1 MFELTNITKEFLHRK
16 VFDNFKLTFEAGKVY
31 AIIGQSGSGKTTLLN
46 MIAKLESYEGSIRYE
61 GKELSKIKKHSYFL
75 NDLSYL
81 FQNFGL
87 IENETIDKNL
97 DLGLLNQKL
106 SKKTKQEKKLE
117 TLAQVN
123 VAYLKLNQK
132 IYELSG
138 GEAQRVALAKAILK
152 DSPVILA
159 DEPTAALDSEN
170 SEEVMK
176 LLLSLKN
183 ENRII
188 IIATHNPVIWEMAD
202 EVVGLSK

>member
-16 VFDNFKLTFEAGKVY
+16 IFDKFNLTFEAGKVY

-97 DLGLLNQKL
+97 DLGLINQKL

-176 LLLSLKN
+176 LLLSMKN

-202 EVVGLSK
+202 EVVELSR

>member
-1 MFELTNITKEFLHRK
+1 
-16 VFDNFKLTFEAGKVY
+16 
-31 AIIGQSGSGKTTLLN
+31 
-46 MIAKLESYEGSIRYE
+46 MIC
-61 GKELSKIKKHSYFL
+61 
-75 NDLSYL
+75 
-81 FQNFGL
+81 L
-87 IENETIDKNL
+87 IFFKNL
-97 DLGLLNQKL
+97 DLGLINQKL

-176 LLLSLKN
+176 LLLSMKN

-188 IIATHNPVIWEMAD
+188 IIATHNPAIWKMAD
-202 EVVGLSK
+202 EVVELSR

>member
-16 VFDNFKLTFEAGKVY
+16 VFDNFKLNFEAGKVY

-97 DLGLLNQKL
+97 DLGLINQKL

-159 DEPTAALDSEN
+159 DDPTAALDSEN

-176 LLLSLKN
+176 LLLSMKN

-188 IIATHNPVIWEMAD
+188 IIATHNPAIWKMAD
-202 EVVGLSK
+202 EVVELSR

>member
-87 IENETIDKNL
+87 IENETIEKNL
-97 DLGLLNQKL
+97 DLGLINQKL

-176 LLLSLKN
+176 LLLSMKN

-188 IIATHNPVIWEMAD
+188 IIATHNPAIWKMAD
-202 EVVGLSK
+202 EVVELSR

>member
-1 MFELTNITKEFLHRK
+1 M
-16 VFDNFKLTFEAGKVY
+16 
-31 AIIGQSGSGKTTLLN
+31 
-46 MIAKLESYEGSIRYE
+46 
-61 GKELSKIKKHSYFL
+61 
-75 NDLSYL
+75 SYL

-176 LLLSLKN
+176 LLLSMKN

-202 EVVGLSK
+202 EVVELSK

>member
-1 MFELTNITKEFLHRK
+1 MTGVQTCALPI
-16 VFDNFKLTFEAGKVY
+16 
-31 AIIGQSGSGKTTLLN
+31 S
-46 MIAKLESYEGSIRYE
+46 
-61 GKELSKIKKHSYFL
+61 
-75 NDLSYL
+75 
-81 FQNFGL
+81 
-87 IENETIDKNL
+87 IDKNL
-97 DLGLLNQKL
+97 DLGLINQKL

-176 LLLSLKN
+176 LLLSMKN

-202 EVVGLSK
+202 EVVELSR

>member
-16 VFDNFKLTFEAGKVY
+16 IFDKFNLTFEAGKVY

-97 DLGLLNQKL
+97 DLGLINQKL

-152 DSPVILA
+152 NSPVILA

-176 LLLSLKN
+176 LLLSMKN
-183 ENRII
+183 EKRII
-188 IIATHNPVIWEMAD
+188 IIATHNPAIWKMAD
-202 EVVGLSK
+202 EVVELSR

>member
-16 VFDNFKLTFEAGKVY
+16 VFDNFKLNFEAGKVY

-87 IENETIDKNL
+87 IDNETIDKNL
-97 DLGLLNQKL
+97 DLGLINQKL

-176 LLLSLKN
+176 LLLSMKN

-188 IIATHNPVIWEMAD
+188 IIATHNPAIWKMAD
-202 EVVGLSK
+202 EVVELSR

>member
-176 LLLSLKN
+176 LLLSMKN

-188 IIATHNPVIWEMAD
+188 IIATHNPAIWKMAD
-202 EVVGLSK
+202 EVVELSR

>member
-97 DLGLLNQKL
+97 DLGLINQKL

-176 LLLSLKN
+176 LLLSMKN

-188 IIATHNPVIWEMAD
+188 IIATHSPAIWKMAD
-202 EVVGLSK
+202 EVVELSR

>member
-46 MIAKLESYEGSIRYE
+46 MIAKLESYEGSILYE
-61 GKELSKIKKHSYFL
+61 GEELSKIKKHSYFL

-97 DLGLLNQKL
+97 DLGLINQKL

-170 SEEVMK
+170 SE
-176 LLLSLKN
+176 
-183 ENRII
+183 
-188 IIATHNPVIWEMAD
+188 
-202 EVVGLSK
+202 

>member
-1 MFELTNITKEFLHRK
+1 M
-16 VFDNFKLTFEAGKVY
+16 
-31 AIIGQSGSGKTTLLN
+31 
-46 MIAKLESYEGSIRYE
+46 
-61 GKELSKIKKHSYFL
+61 
-75 NDLSYL
+75 
-81 FQNFGL
+81 

-97 DLGLLNQKL
+97 DLGLINQKL

-176 LLLSLKN
+176 LLLSMKN

-202 EVVGLSK
+202 EVVELSR

>member
-1 MFELTNITKEFLHRK
+1 M
-16 VFDNFKLTFEAGKVY
+16 
-31 AIIGQSGSGKTTLLN
+31 
-46 MIAKLESYEGSIRYE
+46 
-61 GKELSKIKKHSYFL
+61 
-75 NDLSYL
+75 
-81 FQNFGL
+81 
-87 IENETIDKNL
+87 
-97 DLGLLNQKL
+97 
-106 SKKTKQEKKLE
+106 
-117 TLAQVN
+117 AQVN

-176 LLLSLKN
+176 LLLSMKN

-202 EVVGLSK
+202 EVVELSR

>member
-1 MFELTNITKEFLHRK
+1 MFELTNITKKFLHRK

-97 DLGLLNQKL
+97 DLGLINQKL

-123 VAYLKLNQK
+123 VTYLKLNQK

-202 EVVGLSK
+202 EVVELSR

>member
-46 MIAKLESYEGSIRYE
+46 MIAKLESYEGSILYE
-61 GKELSKIKKHSYFL
+61 GEELSKIKKHSYFL

-97 DLGLLNQKL
+97 DLGLINQKL

-117 TLAQVN
+117 TLSQVN

-176 LLLSLKN
+176 LLLSMKN

-202 EVVGLSK
+202 EVVELSR

>member
-16 VFDNFKLTFEAGKVY
+16 VFDNFKLNFEAGKVY

-97 DLGLLNQKL
+97 DLGLINQKL

-170 SEEVMK
+170 SEEGMK
-176 LLLSLKN
+176 LLLSMKN

-188 IIATHNPVIWEMAD
+188 IIATHNPAIWKMAD
-202 EVVGLSK
+202 EVVELSR

>member
-16 VFDNFKLTFEAGKVY
+16 IFDKFNLTFEAGKVY

-97 DLGLLNQKL
+97 DLGLINQKL

-176 LLLSLKN
+176 LLLSMKN

-188 IIATHNPVIWEMAD
+188 IIATHNPAIWKMAD
-202 EVVGLSK
+202 EVVELSR

>member
-97 DLGLLNQKL
+97 DLGLINQKL

-123 VAYLKLNQK
+123 VTYLKLNQK

-202 EVVGLSK
+202 EVVELSR

>member
-16 VFDNFKLTFEAGKVY
+16 VFDNFKLNFEAGKVY

-97 DLGLLNQKL
+97 DLGLINQKL

-176 LLLSLKN
+176 LLLSMKN

-188 IIATHNPVIWEMAD
+188 IIATHSPAIWKMAD
-202 EVVGLSK
+202 EVVELSR

>member
-16 VFDNFKLTFEAGKVY
+16 VFDKFNLTFEAGKVY

-87 IENETIDKNL
+87 VENETIDKNL

-123 VAYLKLNQK
+123 VAY
-132 IYELSG
+132 
-138 GEAQRVALAKAILK
+138 
-152 DSPVILA
+152 
-159 DEPTAALDSEN
+159 
-170 SEEVMK
+170 
-176 LLLSLKN
+176 
-183 ENRII
+183 
-188 IIATHNPVIWEMAD
+188 
-202 EVVGLSK
+202 

>member
-16 VFDNFKLTFEAGKVY
+16 IFDNFKLTFEAGKVY

-46 MIAKLESYEGSIRYE
+46 MIAKLESYEGSILYE
-61 GKELSKIKKHSYFL
+61 EKELSKIKKHSYFL

-97 DLGLLNQKL
+97 DLGLINQKL

-170 SEEVMK
+170 REEVMK
-176 LLLSLKN
+176 LLLSMKN

-188 IIATHNPVIWEMAD
+188 IIATHNPAIWKMAD
-202 EVVGLSK
+202 EVVELSR

>member
-16 VFDNFKLTFEAGKVY
+16 VFDNFKLNFEAGKVY

-97 DLGLLNQKL
+97 DLGLINQKL

-176 LLLSLKN
+176 LLLSMKN

-202 EVVGLSK
+202 EVVELSR

>member
-16 VFDNFKLTFEAGKVY
+16 IFDKFNLTFEAGKVY

-97 DLGLLNQKL
+97 DLGLINQKL

-152 DSPVILA
+152 NSPVILA

-176 LLLSLKN
+176 LLLSMKN

-188 IIATHNPVIWEMAD
+188 IIATHNPAIWKMAD
-202 EVVGLSK
+202 EVVELSR

>member
-46 MIAKLESYEGSIRYE
+46 MISKLESYEGNILYE
-61 GKELSKIKKHSYFL
+61 GEELSKIKKHSYFL

-176 LLLSLKN
+176 LLLSMKN
-183 ENRII
+183 EKRII
-188 IIATHNPVIWEMAD
+188 IIATHNPAIWKMAD
-202 EVVGLSK
+202 EVVELSR

>member
-1 MFELTNITKEFLHRK
+1 MFELTNIIKEFLHRK

-46 MIAKLESYEGSIRYE
+46 MIAKLESYEGSILYE

-81 FQNFGL
+81 FQNLGL
-87 IENETIDKNL
+87 I
-97 DLGLLNQKL
+97 NQKL

-176 LLLSLKN
+176 LLLSMKN

-202 EVVGLSK
+202 EVVELSR

>member
-46 MIAKLESYEGSIRYE
+46 MIAKLESYEGSILHE
-61 GKELSKIKKHSYFL
+61 GKELSKIKKHSYFR

-176 LLLSLKN
+176 LLLSMKN

-202 EVVGLSK
+202 EVVELSR

>member
-46 MIAKLESYEGSIRYE
+46 RIAKLESYEGSILYE
-61 GKELSKIKKHSYFL
+61 GEELSKIKKHSYFL
-75 NDLSYL
+75 NDWSYL

-97 DLGLLNQKL
+97 DLGLINQKL

-176 LLLSLKN
+176 LLLSMKN

-188 IIATHNPVIWEMAD
+188 IIATHNPAIWKMAD
-202 EVVGLSK
+202 EVVELSR

>member
-1 MFELTNITKEFLHRK
+1 MICLIF
-16 VFDNFKLTFEAGKVY
+16 FK
-31 AIIGQSGSGKTTLLN
+31 I
-46 MIAKLESYEGSIRYE
+46 
-61 GKELSKIKKHSYFL
+61 
-75 NDLSYL
+75 
-81 FQNFGL
+81 
-87 IENETIDKNL
+87 L
-97 DLGLLNQKL
+97 DLGLINQKL

-176 LLLSLKN
+176 LLLSMKN

-202 EVVGLSK
+202 EVVELSR

>member
-97 DLGLLNQKL
+97 DLGLINQKL

-176 LLLSLKN
+176 LLLSMKN

-188 IIATHNPVIWEMAD
+188 IIATHNPAIWKMAD
-202 EVVGLSK
+202 EVVELSR

>member
-1 MFELTNITKEFLHRK
+1 MFELTNIIKEFLHRK

-46 MIAKLESYEGSIRYE
+46 MIAKLESYEESILYE

-97 DLGLLNQKL
+97 DLGLINQKL

-176 LLLSLKN
+176 LLLSMKN

-202 EVVGLSK
+202 EVVELSR